1 MNFVRRTLELDPATD
16 ERLRALAAERGL
28 GEAAVLAEAIALL
41 DSIVEI
47 DAPDIAEDRLRLQR
61 FRTSHEAVPLAEVRT
76 WVESWG
82 TAEELPPPSPRR
94 IG

>member
-1 MNFVRRTLELDPATD
+1 MNLIRRTIDLDATTD
-16 ERLRALAAERGL
+16 ERLRSLAAERGQD
-28 GEAAVLAEAIALL
+28 EAAILAEAIALL

-47 DAPDIAEDRLRLQR
+47 DAPDIAEDRRRLDQ
-61 FRTSHEAVPLAEVRT
+61 FSETGESVPLADVRA

-82 TAEELPPPSPRR
+82 TAQELPPPSPRR